1 MKRELLNYK
10 GYHGTVEF
18 SLTDKVLYGQVVDV
32 NSLISYEG
40 KDLSELEA
48 DFRGAVDDYLAMCQE
63 HGETPEKAYTGV
75 FNVRID
81 PAMHREL
88 ALYAKGHGE
97 SLNASVKAAVSQM
110 LASGE

>member
-18 SLTDKVLYGQVVDV
+18 SLKDKTLYGQVIDV

-40 KDLSELEA
+40 QNLTELET
-48 DFRGAVDDYLAMCQE
+48 DFQKAVDDYLAMCQA

-75 FNVRID
+75 FNVRLD
-81 PAMHREL
+81 PAMHRQL
-88 ALYAKGHGE
+88 ALYAKSHSE
-97 SLNASVKAAVSQM
+97 SLNASVKTAISQM
-110 LASGE
+110 LANN